1 MAAIHL
7 KPTVDQTYEI
17 PCPAHEKGGNYDFQS
32 VMAASMALEKQGDI
46 RSACEMRYQAFQRI
60 FDLIPEKEEIEL
72 EWEEANTQAA
82 MMIINSSAIDHFLI
96 GDWEMCA
103 GMLEFLL
110 DLDPEDHM
118 EATIR
123 LAYSYIALEEFDLFD
138 EIINDV
144 SEKHPDKLILSLWSE
159 FRRAG
164 RFIDGDLIRFKRRF
178 TPYYTEFT
186 AASHPVDQAYLSEI
200 EKEKPAR
207 EALARETWLQTEH
220 LWQLFPGFIEALK
233 TA

>member
-32 VMAASMALEKQGDI
+32 VMAASMALEKKGDI
-46 RSACEMRYQAFQRI
+46 RSACEMRFQAFQRI

-110 DLDPEDHM
+110 DIDPEDHM

-186 AASHPVDQAYLSEI
+186 AESHPVDNAYLSEI